1 MAKANL
7 NVLIYLNGL
16 KPVSID
22 ESHQLYIFPEVE
34 IKDQNPS
41 PDWRGIL
48 FGCGGAKRSRNQKDI
63 AESGIKLLKNKKPLI
78 SERFVILF
86 I

>member
-1 MAKANL
+1 MAKAIFEIFE
-7 NVLIYLNGL
+7 VKNGL
-16 KPVSID
+16 KPIPIGG
-22 ESHQLYIFPEVE
+22 SHPLYIFPEVE

-63 AESGIKLLKNKKPLI
+63 AESGIKLLKNKKATH
-78 SERFVILF
+78 F
-86 I
+86 